1 MGTTVNQVTP
11 VKTVYQPTQTHKTEK
26 DIQTYINSETNN
38 ISLGENSEN
47 SSSNILKLENGS

>member
-11 VKTVYQPTQTHKTEK
+11 VKTVYQPTQTQKTEK

-38 ISLGENSEN
+38 ISLGENTKQN
-47 SSSNILKLENGS
+47 